1 MPLHTTGNETVSP
14 EARVRVSLLASGK
27 QSLLPHTRL
36 PAESRRISSCRPLS
50 RARTHGTAEVFCTTS
65 SKVGL
70 LPGAAVAGADTVT
83 ASMSSVQ
90 GPPGAG
96 PAGAVVV
103 AAADCGGGGVA
114 MPDTDGT
121 TRSRAG
127 TLAGVREE
135 PVEAAADALAP
146 SPRARSVNPSQPTP
160 PRTASNTARTSSR
173 PRQQTPADR
182 SPTGWSTPGTVV
194 PARTGHR
201 LGTPLP
207 RDGTLGTH

>member
-14 EARVRVSLLASGK
+14 GARVRVSLLASGK

-96 PAGAVVV
+96 PAGAVVA

-114 MPDTDGT
+114 LPGTDGA
-121 TRSRAG
+121 TRARAG
-127 TLAGVREE
+127 APAGVRGG
-135 PVEAAADALAP
+135 PGGGPAGAP
-146 SPRARSVNPSQPTP
+146 RP
-160 PRTASNTARTSSR
+160 P
-173 PRQQTPADR
+173 P
-182 SPTGWSTPGTVV
+182 PG
-194 PARTGHR
+194 PG
-201 LGTPLP
+201 G
-207 RDGTLGTH
+207 D